1 MGGMTGEI
9 KYGKVLYLKVFPAI
23 DGRDGGFHRKTTI
36 FSLSEASIGLNE
48 TPGAMTF
55 PHWEHDIPSVG
66 ILSLLFNNLTITDST
81 LSLPVLIGNDVC
93 ELANHTAMDVRSQE
107 IIRVTLLLRKCSSKC
122 LAGFQPSCE

>member
-55 PHWEHDIPSVG
+55 PHWEHDIP
-66 ILSLLFNNLTITDST
+66 T
-81 LSLPVLIGNDVC
+81 LGTWHSQRGKTFSIIQQPDDNRQHPVF
-93 ELANHTAMDVRSQE
+93 T
-107 IIRVTLLLRKCSSKC
+107 SSHR
-122 LAGFQPSCE
+122 E